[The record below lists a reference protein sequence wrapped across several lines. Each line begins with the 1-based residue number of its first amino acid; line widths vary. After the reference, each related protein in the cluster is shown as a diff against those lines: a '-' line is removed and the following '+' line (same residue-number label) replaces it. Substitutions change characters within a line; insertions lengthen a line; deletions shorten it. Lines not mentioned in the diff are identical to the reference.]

1 MPNVKIPSSF
11 RHYTDGNSE
20 VEVAGAT
27 AGETIGNVSEEYPGS
42 NIIFTPATANCA
54 RPLTSTRLTR
64 TSVISTYPTQGSQM
78 STSSPSSRRSPEALP
93 KDEVFDSLR
102 SSFRRCGNY

>member
-54 RPLTSTRLTR
+54 RP
-64 TSVISTYPTQGSQM
+64 
-78 STSSPSSRRSPEALP
+78 
-93 KDEVFDSLR
+93 
-102 SSFRRCGNY
+102 

>member
-27 AGETIGNVSEEYPGS
+27 TGETIGRSYNQQ
-42 NIIFTPATANCA
+42 IIATVA
-54 RPLTSTRLTR
+54 
-64 TSVISTYPTQGSQM
+64 
-78 STSSPSSRRSPEALP
+78 
-93 KDEVFDSLR
+93 F
-102 SSFRRCGNY
+102 